1 MKKFYTL
8 LAAAAVTVS
17 ASAMQVAPKALQALP
32 AGQEL
37 AKSFV
42 FPAGIPVQDASLRS
56 LPSDQDITGTYFLKG
71 NLTYTGGSE
80 DIMDSFTLVAGAEQ
94 GHYVVKGLYFGTDAN
109 DLQATLQTMI
119 DNKGQEFSALVI
131 PSGQVWVTIQGRV
144 YKIYPGCKTAE
155 GWGADFSEGGD
166 DDALVFAYLGDSF
179 VPVWGFQGVADDEIG
194 IVYATAVDGG
204 YSGNCVTG
212 SSLLFANATFD
223 AIVTEDGENGEE
235 YQDDLYVE
243 QAFNRGRLVG
253 VDVYGIGGMPGALK
267 LRKTTVDGTLEAK
280 DSWAADFYKDKN
292 SQELT
297 PAYYTNAAVENQTI
311 SDMTVTA
318 STSLKNGN
326 TFISFGDY
334 LVVWIPELNAL
345 GADYYEPTITCTKD
359 FEMGG
364 PAAIEGVSADVDA
377 NAPVEFFNIQG
388 QRIDN
393 PANGQLVIRR
403 QGSKV
408 EKLIVR

>member
-8 LAAAAVTVS
+8 LAAAAVTLS

-37 AKSFV
+37 SKSFAI
-42 FPAGIPVQDASLRS
+42 PAGIPAQDAFLRS
-56 LPSDQDITGTYFLKG
+56 LPSNEDITGTYFLKG
-71 NLTYTGGSE
+71 NLTYTGGAE

-94 GHYVVKGLYFGTDAN
+94 GHYVVKGLYFGSQAK
-109 DLQATLQTMI
+109 DLQATLQLLEE
-119 DNKGQEFSALVI
+119 KGQQYAALVI
-131 PSGQVWVTIQGRV
+131 PSGQEWATINGNV
-144 YKIYPGCKTAE
+144 YKIYPGCKTSE
-155 GWGADFSEGGD
+155 GWGADFTEGTE
-166 DDALVFAYLGDSF
+166 DASMIFLYVGDSF
-179 VPVWGFQGVADDEIG
+179 VPLWGFEGVEDDEIG
-194 IVYATAVDGG
+194 IVYATAVSGG
-204 YSGNCVTG
+204 YSGNCITG

-223 AIVTEDGENGEE
+223 AIVSEDGETGEE

-253 VDVYGIGGMPGALK
+253 VDVYGIGGMPGALE
-267 LRKTTVDGTLEAK
+267 LRKTAVDGTLEAK
-280 DSWAADFYKDKN
+280 DCWAADFYKDKD
-292 SQELT
+292 QTELT

-318 STSLKNGN
+318 TSSVKNGN
-326 TFISFGDY
+326 TFIEFGDY

-345 GADYYEPTITCTKD
+345 GFDFYEPTITCTKD

-364 PAAIEGVSADVDA
+364 NVAIENVAVDAVDA